1 VWEVTTLDVQMNGKA
16 LLFKTIA
23 VRQKESDGEFKA
35 LPQSVTMQQA
45 AVLTKKMTEVSA
57 QR

>member
-1 VWEVTTLDVQMNGKA
+1 MNGKA

-35 LPQSVTMQQA
+35 LPQSVAMQQA
-45 AVLTKKMTEVSA
+45 AVMTKNKVTEVSA